1 MDNPDAIVLAS
12 NFWDIS
18 RLWQLDPAWMR
29 DTPVF
34 PQNLMAGWRSN
45 FTTIAQKFKVVAAAH
60 LYQRLAAVLQYSYS
74 KLPPWPLPVALR
86 TCLL

>member
-1 MDNPDAIVLAS
+1 MANPDAIVLAS

-34 PQNLMAGWRSN
+34 PQDLMASWRAN
-45 FTTIAQKFKVVAAAH
+45 FTTIAQKFKVGGP
-60 LYQRLAAVLQYSYS
+60 S
-74 KLPPWPLPVALR
+74 PD
-86 TCLL
+86 